1 MSLWCSSL
9 QLSNAEFNV
18 LVRWRL
24 GCEIGGGA
32 PLCGVASNSFGDHL
46 VCCAQNGVVRRHNAI
61 AYYLSKLASASSL
74 PHRVECGLG
83 GEMRERPGDI
93 SLLQWRGGGVH
104 YVDIC
109 VCHPLTLSSVWSL
122 VESGSE
128 CLEEAE
134 AGKRRKYKSVLPD
147 VDNCFSVFGVSTF

>member
-1 MSLWCSSL
+1 MSLDFTSL
-9 QLSNAEFNV
+9 WLS
-18 LVRWRL
+18 
-24 GCEIGGGA
+24 
-32 PLCGVASNSFGDHL
+32 
-46 VCCAQNGVVRRHNAI
+46 
-61 AYYLSKLASASSL
+61 YLSLWFTG
-74 PHRVECGLG
+74 HYVIIIITWFTDGLG

-109 VCHPLTLSSVWSL
+109 DCHPLTLSSVWSL

-134 AGKRRKYKSVLPD
+134 AGKRRKFKSVLPD
-147 VDNCFSVFGVSTF
+147 VDNCFSVLYSEWGN